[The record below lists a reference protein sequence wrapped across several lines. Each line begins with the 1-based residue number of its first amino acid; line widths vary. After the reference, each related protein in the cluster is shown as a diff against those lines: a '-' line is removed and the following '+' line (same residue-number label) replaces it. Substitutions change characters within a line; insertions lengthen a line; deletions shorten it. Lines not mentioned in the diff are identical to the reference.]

1 MRWTPLDLKPDS
13 AHRCGPPRHG
23 RPKFYGGEV
32 GARLRK
38 AAQCVVGGRG
48 RLAQHGWCR
57 WQRKAGMGGADGSG
71 LSAWVAPAV
80 AAGRRGW
87 HRVVGK
93 DNGKEAGEAN

>member
-1 MRWTPLDLKPDS
+1 
-13 AHRCGPPRHG
+13 
-23 RPKFYGGEV
+23 
-32 GARLRK
+32 
-38 AAQCVVGGRG
+38 
-48 RLAQHGWCR
+48 
-57 WQRKAGMGGADGSG
+57 MGGADGSG